1 MAPDIVSVT
10 VVETQTV
17 SPDSLYERAYTVLPT
32 QQYVLKVEL
41 PTRVF
46 SIKLRYR
53 ELKRL
58 QKQVVGT

>member
-1 MAPDIVSVT
+1 MALDIVSVT

-17 SPDSLYERAYTVLPT
+17 SPDSLYERVYTVPHT
-32 QQYVLKVEL
+32 QLYVLKVEL

-53 ELKRL
+53 ELKQLQRL
-58 QKQVVGT
+58 VSAT